1 MTAFVSIESEVVMYR
16 LIIKYVDGFT
26 NTYYLNRYTDCLAI
40 IERELKINGAN
51 IRNYLIDEVN
61 A

>member
-1 MTAFVSIESEVVMYR
+1 MYR

-26 NTYYLNRYTDCLAI
+26 NTYYLSRYTDCLAI

-61 A
+61 T